1 MQKDAKNC
9 GATRKSGGYS
19 RLVRQTA
26 PDKSDRLVDRV
37 ESKAARATQ
46 RKRAKKTKEAREERG
61 TFSCRGDMRDF
72 IFLER
77 SHAREVIRCR
87 TYQPEVM
94 SFGSSAE
101 SDVLRSIKPGV
112 IVYDSINQKR

>member
-1 MQKDAKNC
+1 M
-9 GATRKSGGYS
+9 
-19 RLVRQTA
+19 
-26 PDKSDRLVDRV
+26 
-37 ESKAARATQ
+37 AARATQ

-72 IFLER
+72 IFLEQ
-77 SHAREVIRCR
+77 SHAEEVIRYQ

-94 SFGSSAE
+94 SFGSTAK

-112 IVYDSINQKR
+112 IVYGPINQE